1 MNSRSFML
9 ADIGCKVLRADGRY
23 QAINTL
29 VPGDKVV
36 SMYGRP
42 TRVRRVVEEANRTNM
57 SAHLLLRHDSWA
69 HTTAVSEH
77 QEVLLW
83 DNVTKKPLWVM
94 ADHFHTDQN
103 HMVLL
108 PPYIKWE
115 LPPIPE
121 GMTPHQAYANGYILG
136 AFMVSGAINTKTL
149 RFRADAS
156 KAVMLQDL
164 MKYMADI
171 FAIEGV
177 ASCDVGNRFMGIDF
191 LVTES
196 MFRFFATMIT
206 RDGCSHLP
214 ASLMYDDDDFVSGVN
229 HAITHLSDVNKLD
242 PLVMEALYWTSLSLK
257 KPLVPGQ
264 SKRSSMGVSFLSSN
278 GRVHQYIRGPKELY
292 LLDVECPS
300 GTYIMNNMV
309 VRGV

>member
-1 MNSRSFML
+1 
-9 ADIGCKVLRADGRY
+9 
-23 QAINTL
+23 
-29 VPGDKVV
+29 
-36 SMYGRP
+36 
-42 TRVRRVVEEANRTNM
+42 
-57 SAHLLLRHDSWA
+57 
-69 HTTAVSEH
+69 
-77 QEVLLW
+77 
-83 DNVTKKPLWVM
+83 M

-103 HMVLL
+103 HVVLL
-108 PPYIKWE
+108 PPYINWE

-121 GMTPHQAYANGYILG
+121 GMTPHQSYANGYILG

-171 FAIEGV
+171 FAVEGV
-177 ASCDVGNRFMGIDF
+177 ASCDVDNRFIGIDF
-191 LVTES
+191 FVTES
-196 MFRFFATMIT
+196 MFRLFATMIT

-242 PLVMEALYWTSLSLK
+242 QLVMEALYWTSLSLK

-264 SKRSSMGVSFLSSN
+264 SKRSSLGVSFLSCN

-300 GTYIMNNMV
+300 GTYIMNNII